1 MERIAGETMVL
12 YSDLRERLEAFDA
25 MRSIASLP
33 GEFTTKSHKGNLY
46 HYFQATLA
54 GGRDQIYIGP
64 DRPEVRRLIEE
75 RQQGIEGVRADE
87 KMLQRLAAQIIA
99 GGVQPVAPMMAR
111 IINRLGDS
119 GVFHVGGVLVGTIAY
134 QILGL
139 HLGVTWTAGSHMTQD
154 VDLAASTNIA
164 LVVPEL
170 KVDVPSVIES
180 LQMGFFPVPRLS
192 RTEPSTSYA
201 IRGRT
206 LRIDLLTPARK
217 GATSPV
223 FIRRLNAAATPL
235 RYLDYLIQDPIN
247 AVMLAGTPCLVKVPQ
262 PARYALHKLIIS
274 QEREQTA
281 ADKKRKDIAQAVNMI
296 ALLKEERPGDI
307 DLARE
312 DLERHGASWVKRLE
326 KGCRDAGISLS

>member
-12 YSDLRERLEAFDA
+12 YSDLRERLEAFEA

-33 GEFTTKSHKGNLY
+33 GEFTTKTHKGKLY

-64 DRPEVRRLIEE
+64 DGPEVRRLIEE

-111 IINRLGDS
+111 IINRLSDS
-119 GVFHVGGVLVGTIAY
+119 GVFHVGCVLVGTVSY
-134 QILGL
+134 QILGS
-139 HLGVTWTAGSHMTQD
+139 HLGVGWTAGSRTTQD
-154 VDLAASTNIA
+154 VDIAADTNIA
-164 LVVPEL
+164 LVTPDL

-201 IRGRT
+201 IRGKT
-206 LRIDLLTPARK
+206 LRIDLLTPARRR
-217 GATSPV
+217 ASAPV

-235 RYLDYLIQDPIN
+235 LYLDYLTQDPVH
-247 AVMLAGTPCLVKVPQ
+247 AVMLAGTPCLVNVPQ
-262 PARYALHKLIIS
+262 PARYALHKLIVS

-281 ADKKRKDIAQAVNMI
+281 ADKKRKDLAQAASMI
-296 ALLKEERPGDI
+296 ALLREERPGDL

-312 DLERHGASWVKRLE
+312 ELERRGASWVKKLE
-326 KGCRDAGISLS
+326 RGCRDAGINF